1 MSVATIATASTSSG
15 RRRGRGRAGGAAC
28 VVGLRDLT
36 GAVDGYCHDISAEQ
50 WARGVRSGR
59 YIAVCGRMV
68 VAASLMEPPGP
79 RCLSCEAV
87 RLEHCLVA
95 AAVSD
100 RVRRRLWRQRHRW
113 LVSRCRRSLVGGGVW

>member
-15 RRRGRGRAGGAAC
+15 GRRGRGRAGGAASD
-28 VVGLRDLT
+28 VGFRDLT
-36 GAVDGYCHDISAEQ
+36 DGVDGYCHDVSAEQ

-87 RLEHCLVA
+87 RLDQCLVA
-95 AAVSD
+95 PAVSD
-100 RVRRRLWRQRHRW
+100 GARRRLWCQRSRW
-113 LVSRCRRSLVGGGVW
+113 LVSRCRQSLAGGGVW